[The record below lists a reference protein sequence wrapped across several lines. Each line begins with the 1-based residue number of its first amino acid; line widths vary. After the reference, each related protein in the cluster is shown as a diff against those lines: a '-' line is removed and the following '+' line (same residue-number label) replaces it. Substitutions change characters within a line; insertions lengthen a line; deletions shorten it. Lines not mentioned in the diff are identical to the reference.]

1 MASRVK
7 WGLIGCGDIAK
18 KRVAPALRDLENC
31 DFVAVTRARSEL
43 AKSFAEQFGAGKFY
57 DTLNGLLGD
66 EEIQAVYIAT
76 PVYLHAGHTIA
87 AAQAGKHVLCEKPM
101 AMDLAECDR
110 MIAACRANGVKLG
123 VAYYRHFYPLVG
135 RVKEIID
142 SGEIGKVVFVQI
154 NAFEYFKP
162 PLKGARHWFVEKDK
176 AGGGPMFD
184 FGCHRIEVLLNILGS
199 VKCARGFFSNVVF
212 DLEVE
217 DTATAC
223 LSFDCGA
230 NAILNVTRASCEA
243 ADTLDIF
250 GDKGSIHIPVLNDGV
265 MTLRTNGAQPTQEHP
280 PHSNIHQPLIDD
292 FTQAVLEGREPAV
305 GADIGREVNRI
316 LERIY
321 GS

>member
-1 MASRVK
+1 MAKLRWALV
-7 WGLIGCGDIAK
+7 GCGDIAK

-31 DFVAVTRARSEL
+31 DFVAVTRAKSEL
-43 AKSFAEQFGAGKFY
+43 ARAFAEQFGARRFY
-57 DTLNGLLGD
+57 DTLNGLLTD
-66 EEIQAVYIAT
+66 EEIQAVYVAT
-76 PVYLHAGHTIA
+76 PVYLHAEHTIA
-87 AAQAGKHVLCEKPM
+87 AAEAGKHVLCEKPM
-101 AMDLAECDR
+101 AMNLAECDR
-110 MIAACRANGVKLG
+110 MIAACRTNGVQLG

-142 SGEIGKVVFVQI
+142 SGEIGRVVFVQI
-154 NAFEYFKP
+154 NAFEYYNP
-162 PLKGARHWFVEKDK
+162 PPGDARHWFVEKDK

-199 VKCARGFFSNVVF
+199 IKRARGFFSNVVF

-230 NAILNVTRASCEA
+230 NAILNVTRAGCEA

-250 GDKGSIHIPVLNDGV
+250 GDKGSIHIPVLNDGF
-265 MTLRTNGAQPTQEHP
+265 MAIMINTEQPTRKYP
-280 PHSNIHQPLIDD
+280 PHPNVHQPLIDD
-292 FTQAVLEGREPAV
+292 FTQAVLGGREPAV
-305 GADIGREVNRI
+305 GADLGREVNRI
-316 LERIY
+316 LEQIY